1 MTNLYITKT
10 VVQLTLPQMKT
21 ILDIAKIPIK
31 YLGPSLNR
39 GSCVD
44 HCGKLQSSQYL
55 INYVLTGLFVRQI
68 CLLN

>member
-44 HCGKLQSSQYL
+44 HCGKITVKS
-55 INYVLTGLFVRQI
+55 VFR
-68 CLLN
+68 